1 MMRLSPWVRW
11 YLGRDK
17 EGRRLYSDAYK
28 ACPPTLTGPTTAAT
42 VQVRGGWAVEGG
54 CEGSRSLTWGNSG
67 GAMAGASKPG
77 CRGGV
82 RNEGQNAL
90 VLTGGK
96 HKVELD
102 KGGKTSDY
110 LHGCASLS
118 ICFLPFSGVFHLHQG
133 DILSVVIPRAR
144 AKLSLS
150 PHGTFLGL
158 VKL

>member
-54 CEGSRSLTWGNSG
+54 CEGSRSLTWANSG
-67 GAMAGASKPG
+67 GAMAGAWKPG
-77 CRGGV
+77 CRGRV

-102 KGGKTSDY
+102 KGGETSDY

-118 ICFLPFSGVFHLHQG
+118 ICFLPFLRCLPFTPGGYLECCNPSGKGQ
-133 DILSVVIPRAR
+133 
-144 AKLSLS
+144 
-150 PHGTFLGL
+150 T
-158 VKL
+158 